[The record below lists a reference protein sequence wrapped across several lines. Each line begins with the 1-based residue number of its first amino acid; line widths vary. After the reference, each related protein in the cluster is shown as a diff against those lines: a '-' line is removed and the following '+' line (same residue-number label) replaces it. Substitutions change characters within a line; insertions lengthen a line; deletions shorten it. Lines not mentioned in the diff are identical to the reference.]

1 LGEVPGK
8 ERPKGE
14 EEEEDEGEAM
24 EGNATSMEL
33 TNKIRP
39 MEETL
44 HSLNLFTVTG
54 RLDRYCKA
62 SSVADP
68 DP

>member
-1 LGEVPGK
+1 MLVSLGEVPGE
-8 ERPKGE
+8 ERPTGE
-14 EEEEDEGEAM
+14 DNEKEEEDEGEGEAR

-44 HSLNLFTVTG
+44 HS
-54 RLDRYCKA
+54 
-62 SSVADP
+62 
-68 DP
+68 